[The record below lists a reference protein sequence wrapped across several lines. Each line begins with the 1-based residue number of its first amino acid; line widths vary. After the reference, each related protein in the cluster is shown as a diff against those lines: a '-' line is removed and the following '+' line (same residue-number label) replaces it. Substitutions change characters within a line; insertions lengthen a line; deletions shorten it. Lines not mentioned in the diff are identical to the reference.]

1 MHVQDPCEGGTIEN
15 TTLYVLYSMMN
26 MIARISHPNLTS
38 PTKVTW
44 SVITACDHIWWLLMM
59 GSSDQW
65 IKTLS
70 WAAASY
76 LKVEGTVCALR
87 CGFLISSH
95 FTNGRLWLSDIL
107 ASGVDSTWF
116 FTIYHLTTN
125 NLELGGINPKYVGLE
140 SSLDRSKS
148 LLYLVAQEYH
158 SQAGS
163 TRAAIEETILGGT
176 HQNRALP
183 C

>member
-1 MHVQDPCEGGTIEN
+1 MCFIPWWIW
-15 TTLYVLYSMMN
+15 LPRFS
-26 MIARISHPNLTS
+26 ILTFPHLRRS
-38 PTKVTW
+38 
-44 SVITACDHIWWLLMM
+44 L
-59 GSSDQW
+59 DQW
-65 IKTLS
+65 LQLATIYGGCSWWEAVTS
-70 WAAASY
+70 GWRHYHWAAASY

-95 FTNGRLWLSDIL
+95 FTNGRLWSSDIL
-107 ASGVDSTWF
+107 ARGVDSTWF
-116 FTIYHLTTN
+116 FTMHHLTTN
-125 NLELGGINPKYVGLE
+125 NFELGGINPKYVELE

>member
-1 MHVQDPCEGGTIEN
+1 
-15 TTLYVLYSMMN
+15 MMN
-26 MIARISHPNLTS
+26 LIAQIFHPNLPS

-65 IKTLS
+65 VKTLS
-70 WAAASY
+70 LSCCIL
-76 LKVEGTVCALR
+76 LKSRRHSMCATLK
-87 CGFLISSH
+87 CGFLIFSY
-95 FTNGRLWLSDIL
+95 FTNGRLWSSDIL